1 MGQLLKLGFIKATR
15 EKAVDKLLDINI
27 EEKTKGSAAG
37 NLARKKLDTLAVGL
51 AGAAS
56 NVLPGVPFQAATA
69 KALAPKEVST
79 RAAVDATTGSMMG
92 TVLGGSYLTGAIV
105 KEKGGIKPTVKS
117 IETLLKPKSNP
128 NKAKNINLLG
138 KRVAK
143 KLPKT
148 SISGK
153 AIEKTTKLPLEKIQ
167 RGLKSLGKYKS
178 KLKGAAIL
186 TAIGSGVGSAL
197 GYERAIK
204 RYQETK
210 NV

>member
-1 MGQLLKLGFIKATR
+1 MGQLLKLGFIKSTK
-15 EKAVDKLLDINI
+15 EKAVDKLLDINL
-27 EEKTKGSAAG
+27 EEKTKGNPTG
-37 NLARKKLDTLAVGL
+37 NLIRRKFDTLAVAT

-56 NVLPGVPFQAATA
+56 NFVPGVPFQAATA

-79 RAAVDATTGSMMG
+79 RAAVEATTGSFLG
-92 TVLGGSYLTGAIV
+92 TALGGSYLTSSII
-105 KEKGGIKPTVKS
+105 KEKGGIKPAMKS
-117 IETLLKPKSNP
+117 VDKLLKPKSDP
-128 NKAKNINLLG
+128 NKAKNINILG

-186 TAIGSGVGSAL
+186 TTLGSGLGSAL

-204 RYQETK
+204 RHQEK
-210 NV
+210 ENV

>member
-1 MGQLLKLGFIKATR
+1 MGNLLKLGFIRATK
-15 EKAVDKLLDINI
+15 EKAVETFLDINLD
-27 EEKTKGSAAG
+27 EKSKRSRTG
-37 NLARKKLDTLAVGL
+37 NLIRKKFDTLAVGA

-56 NVLPGVPFQAATA
+56 NILPGIPFQAAAA
-69 KALAPKEVST
+69 KALAPKEVSN
-79 RAAVDATTGSMMG
+79 RAAVDATTGSMLG
-92 TVLGGSYLTGAIV
+92 TALGASYLTGAIV
-105 KEKGGIKPTVKS
+105 KEKGGIKPTVNS

-128 NKAKNINLLG
+128 SKAKNINVLG

-186 TAIGSGVGSAL
+186 TAVGSGVGSAL